1 LERERFFR
9 SVRNKRVSSAYRAT
23 LCSKSDVLIPL
34 INGWALIAMAK
45 GSIAKRKSPGLSG
58 HPCLVPPKNLKML

>member
-1 LERERFFR
+1 LEREGFFR
-9 SVRNKRVSSAYRAT
+9 CVRNKRVSSAYRAT
-23 LCSKSDVLIPL
+23 LCSKSVLIPL
-34 INGWALIAMAK
+34 INGWALTAMAK